1 MATSNPAFVE
11 NAPRTTAVHKVSEE
25 AAVSQASKGSMA
37 NDEWNCALA
46 HKTIGNNGASRTENA
61 RRPLDKDRKAAR
73 RDARKHSVP
82 PAFPVAGRAHIHAEW
97 RRAAA

>member
-1 MATSNPAFVE
+1 VATSNPAFVE

-25 AAVSQASKGSMA
+25 VAVSQASKGSMA

-46 HKTIGNNGASRTENA
+46 HKADGNSGATSTENKHH
-61 RRPLDKDRKAAR
+61 PPDEDRKAAR
-73 RDARKHSVP
+73 RDAQNRSFP
-82 PAFPVAGRAHIHAEW
+82 SAFPVAGRAHVHAEW